1 MSRASVLVHRC
12 LVESHNSLDHRCETK
27 KLFIGD
33 IRVRPIVNLGV
44 LNTHFPP
51 PFSFGASKKG
61 FKAGS
66 EADFKALCVK
76 TSRICVVIEKFHLKV
91 MIP

>member
-51 PFSFGASKKG
+51 PPSLLGLRKR
-61 FKAGS
+61 
-66 EADFKALCVK
+66 ALK
-76 TSRICVVIEKFHLKV
+76 LAPKPTLKLSA
-91 MIP
+91 